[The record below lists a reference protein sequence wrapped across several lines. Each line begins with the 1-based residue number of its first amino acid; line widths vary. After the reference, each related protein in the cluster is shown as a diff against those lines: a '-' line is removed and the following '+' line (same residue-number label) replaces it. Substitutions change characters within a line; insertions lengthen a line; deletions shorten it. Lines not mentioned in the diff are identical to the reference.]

1 MSKILFLGNIYVI
14 PNTFSR
20 VALLQLLVI
29 LFELARLHEDDVV
42 DGRKVHSC
50 ALNLIRDFYDC
61 FSNVN
66 DVNVPDL
73 RRQRQKQKSS
83 CL

>member
-50 ALNLIRDFYDC
+50 ALNLIFMIA
-61 FSNVN
+61 S
-66 DVNVPDL
+66 PML
-73 RRQRQKQKSS
+73 MMSMS
-83 CL
+83 LI